1 MIGQESSMIV
11 LDNVTKFYRIK
22 EFRHYV
28 LRDVSYTF
36 NSGLSIGIL
45 GKNGAGKSTLLRM
58 LGGIEYP
65 NFGRIIIS
73 GSISWPVGLTAGFLP
88 ALSARENIKFVCRIY
103 GKTGLETKKIV
114 DYVRDFAEIGDH
126 FDMPI
131 SSYSSGMKGR
141 VNFGLSMAFD
151 FDYYLV
157 DEVTGVG
164 DPSFKKKAADAF
176 NQKRKNAA
184 MVMVSHDMKTLR
196 DTCDIGIYLH
206 DGKIDVYEDL
216 EEAIKLYQQQC

>member
-1 MIGQESSMIV
+1 MII
-11 LDNVTKFYRIK
+11 LDKVTKFYRIK
-22 EFRHYV
+22 DFRHYV
-28 LRDVSYTF
+28 LRDVTYRF
-36 NSGLSIGIL
+36 NSGVSLGLL

-65 NFGRIIIS
+65 NSGKIS
-73 GSISWPVGLTAGFLP
+73 ITGSVSWPVGLTAGFLGN
-88 ALSARENIKFVCRIY
+88 LSARENIKFVCRIY
-103 GKTGLETKKIV
+103 GKTQLETHKIIE
-114 DYVRDFAEIGDH
+114 YVKEFAEIGEH

-131 SSYSSGMKGR
+131 DSYSSGMKGR

-164 DPSFKKKAADAF
+164 DPSFKQKSSDAF
-176 NQKRKNAA
+176 NQKRKNAS
-184 MVMVSHDMKTLR
+184 MIMVSHDMKTLR

>member
-1 MIGQESSMIV
+1 MII

-22 EFRHYV
+22 DFRHYV
-28 LRDVSYTF
+28 LKNITYRF
-36 NSGLSIGIL
+36 NSGVSLGIL

-65 NFGRIIIS
+65 NSGKITIS
-73 GSISWPVGLTAGFLP
+73 GSVSWPVGLTAGLLP
-88 ALSARENIKFVCRIY
+88 NLSSRENIKFVCRIY
-103 GKTGLETKKIV
+103 GKTMRETAKVIE
-114 DYVRDFAEIGDH
+114 YVKEFAEIGEH

-164 DPSFKKKAADAF
+164 DPTFKKKATQAF
-176 NQKRKNAA
+176 NDKRKNAS
-184 MVMVSHDMKTLR
+184 MIMVSHDMKTIR

-206 DGKIDVYEDL
+206 DGVLDVYEDL
-216 EEAIKLYQQQC
+216 EEAIKLYQAQC

>member
-1 MIGQESSMIV
+1 MII
-11 LDNVTKFYRIK
+11 LDKVTKFYRVRGFK
-22 EFRHYV
+22 HYV
-28 LRDVSYTF
+28 LRDVSYQF
-36 NSGLSIGIL
+36 NSGVSIGIL

-58 LGGIEYP
+58 LGGIEHP
-65 NFGRIIIS
+65 NSGRIHIT
-73 GSISWPVGLTAGFLP
+73 GSVSWPVALTAGFLP
-88 ALSARENIKFVCRIY
+88 TLSARDNIKFVCRIY
-103 GKTGLETKKIV
+103 GKTGLEAKKIIE
-114 DYVRDFAEIGDH
+114 YVKEFAEIGEH
-126 FDMPI
+126 FDIPM

-164 DPSFKKKAADAF
+164 DPSFKKKSSYAF
-176 NQKRKNAA
+176 NEKRKNAA
-184 MVMVSHDMKTLR
+184 MIMVSHDMKVLR

>member
-1 MIGQESSMIV
+1 MIM
-11 LDNVTKFYRIK
+11 LDMVTKFYRIK
-22 EFRHYV
+22 DFRHYV
-28 LRDVSYTF
+28 LRDVTYKF
-36 NSGLSIGIL
+36 NSGVSIGIL

-58 LGGIEYP
+58 LGGIEFP
-65 NFGRIIIS
+65 NAGKISIS
-73 GSISWPVGLTAGFLP
+73 GSVSWPVGLTAGLLP
-88 ALSARENIKFVCRIY
+88 NLSARDNIKFVCRIY
-103 GKTGLETKKIV
+103 GKSILETRNVIEFVK
-114 DYVRDFAEIGDH
+114 DFAEIGEH

-131 SSYSSGMKGR
+131 SSYSSGMTGR
-141 VNFGLSMAFD
+141 INFGLSMAFD

-164 DPSFKKKAADAF
+164 DPSFKKKSSEAF

-184 MVMVSHDMKTLR
+184 MIMVSHDMKILR

-216 EEAIKLYQQQC
+216 EEAIKIYQDQC

>member
-1 MIGQESSMIV
+1 MINRGFKMII
-11 LDNVTKFYRIK
+11 LEHVTKFYRVK
-22 EFRHYV
+22 NFRHYV
-28 LRDVSYTF
+28 LRDVSYQF
-36 NSGLSIGIL
+36 NSGISIGIL

-65 NFGRIIIS
+65 NFGKITLI
-73 GSISWPVGLTAGFLP
+73 GSVSWPVALTAGFLTT
-88 ALSARENIKFVCRIY
+88 LSAQDNIKFVCRIY
-103 GKTGLETKKIV
+103 GKSAKETKIII
-114 DYVRDFAEIGDH
+114 DFVREFAEIGEH
-126 FDMPI
+126 FYLPV

-164 DPSFKKKAADAF
+164 DPSFKQKAKNEFNKKR
-176 NQKRKNAA
+176 QKSA
-184 MVMVSHDMKTLR
+184 MIMASHDLNTLR

-216 EEAIKLYQQQC
+216 EDAIKLYQQQC

>member
-1 MIGQESSMIV
+1 MII

-22 EFRHYV
+22 DFRHYV
-28 LRDVSYTF
+28 LRDVTYRF
-36 NSGLSIGIL
+36 NSGVSLGIL

-65 NFGRIIIS
+65 NS
-73 GSISWPVGLTAGFLP
+73 GKITITGSVSWPVGLTAGFLGN
-88 ALSARENIKFVCRIY
+88 LSARENIKFVCRIY
-103 GKTGLETKKIV
+103 GKTMLETHKIIE
-114 DYVRDFAEIGDH
+114 YVKEFAEIGEH

-131 SSYSSGMKGR
+131 DSYSSGMKGR

-164 DPSFKKKAADAF
+164 DPSFKQKSSDAF
-176 NQKRKNAA
+176 NHKRKNAA
-184 MVMVSHDMKTLR
+184 MIMVSHDMKVIR

-216 EEAIKLYQQQC
+216 EEAIELYQKQC

>member
-1 MIGQESSMIV
+1 MIILE
-11 LDNVTKFYRIK
+11 NVTKFYRIK
-22 EFRHYV
+22 NFRHYV
-28 LRDVSYTF
+28 LRDISYTF
-36 NSGLSIGIL
+36 NSGVSIGIL

-65 NFGRIIIS
+65 NSGRIHIT
-73 GSISWPVGLTAGFLP
+73 GSVSWPVSLTAGFLST
-88 ALSARENIKFVCRIY
+88 LSARENIKFVCRIY
-103 GKTGLETKKIV
+103 GKTGSETQKII
-114 DYVRDFAEIGDH
+114 DYVREFADIGEH
-126 FDMPI
+126 FNVPI

-164 DPSFKKKAADAF
+164 DPSFKEKARDAF
-176 NQKRKNAA
+176 NLKRKNAS
-184 MVMVSHDMKTLR
+184 MIMVSHSMKTLR
-196 DTCDIGIYLH
+196 DSCDIGIYLH

>member
-1 MIGQESSMIV
+1 MIII
-11 LDNVTKFYRIK
+11 DNATKFYRIRTFK
-22 EFRHYV
+22 HYV
-28 LRDVSYTF
+28 LRNVTYQF
-36 NSGLSIGIL
+36 NSGVSIAIL

-58 LGGIEYP
+58 LGGIERP
-65 NFGRIIIS
+65 NS
-73 GSISWPVGLTAGFLP
+73 GKIHITGSTSWPVALTAGFLP
-88 ALSARENIKFVCRIY
+88 ILSARDNIKFVCRIY
-103 GKTGLETKKIV
+103 GKTSLETKKII
-114 DYVRDFAEIGDH
+114 DYVRDFAEIGEH
-126 FDMPI
+126 FDVSM

-164 DPSFKKKAADAF
+164 DPSFKQKAKDEF
-176 NQKRKNAA
+176 NKKRKNAA
-184 MVMVSHDMKTLR
+184 MIMVSHDINVLR
-196 DTCDIGIYLH
+196 GSCDIGVYLH

>member
-1 MIGQESSMIV
+1 MIT
-11 LDNVTKFYRIK
+11 LDRVTKFYRIK
-22 EFRHYV
+22 DFRHYV
-28 LRDVSYTF
+28 LRDVSYKF
-36 NSGLSIGIL
+36 NSGVSIGIL

-58 LGGIEYP
+58 LGGIEFP
-65 NFGRIIIS
+65 NSGKISIS
-73 GSISWPVGLTAGFLP
+73 GSVSWPVGLTAGLLP
-88 ALSARENIKFVCRIY
+88 NLSARDNIKFVCRIY
-103 GKTGLETKKIV
+103 GKSILEARNVIEFVK
-114 DYVRDFAEIGDH
+114 DFAEIGEH

-131 SSYSSGMKGR
+131 SSYSSGMTGR
-141 VNFGLSMAFD
+141 INFGLSMAFD

-164 DPSFKKKAADAF
+164 DPSFKKKSSDAF

-184 MVMVSHDMKTLR
+184 MIMVSHDMKILR

-216 EEAIKLYQQQC
+216 EEAIKIYQEQC